1 MNAQKLVYIRC
12 KGHKSGDP
20 GLKCQSSCGCRHVCP
35 VSKNAAVVVE
45 LHVDAVSPPAGG
57 PGAVNREEG
66 GDDDSGNGSVAELNI
81 AANPG

>member
-1 MNAQKLVYIRC
+1 MNAQKLVYLA

-35 VSKNAAVVVE
+35 ESKNAAVVVE

-57 PGAVNREEG
+57 PGPAANREEG

-81 AANPG
+81 AGNPG